1 MELVRIIEKDDKT
14 ARDKIKKIY
23 GNDCLIVS
31 SSRIKNKSELVIAI
45 DLDNQVD
52 NIFLQK
58 NKKQSP
64 FDLNKLTNTNAQ
76 DNNDNRYLNSSELF
90 EKQKAN
96 QLASDIKEEILALR
110 EEFDRFKR
118 NFSSDEKY
126 LPENI
131 ADRLKNF
138 DLPFTLYK
146 MIEDEIL
153 ETKNIKIASK
163 NLEAIIKK
171 NIHFSNIDYPL
182 AKKIVFYGPS
192 GSGKTT
198 LLRTINGLE
207 NLSGGEIY
215 FDNQKVNNNTI
226 LEVQKKTGMIFQEFN
241 LVNNLSAINNVLT
254 GLLNSSNKFL
264 SLFYLFKKDQKI
276 EALKSLKT
284 VGLLEKSYNRSDE
297 LSGGQR
303 QRVGIARAIIK
314 RPLLLLADEP
324 VASLDPKAANLIL
337 SLLKKINKEFGTTIL
352 CNLHQVD
359 LAKKYSDR
367 LVGLL
372 DGKIIFDEKSENI
385 NKSNL
390 EKIYV

>member
-1 MELVRIIEKDDKT
+1 MLE
-14 ARDKIKKIY
+14 
-23 GNDCLIVS
+23 
-31 SSRIKNKSELVIAI
+31 IKNL
-45 DLDNQVD
+45 
-52 NIFLQK
+52 
-58 NKKQSP
+58 KKT
-64 FDLNKLTNTNAQ
+64 FDGGT
-76 DNNDNRYLNSSELF
+76 E
-90 EKQKAN
+90 
-96 QLASDIKEEILALR
+96 ALR
-110 EEFDRFKR
+110 GVNLKVNKGEFI
-118 NFSSDEKY
+118 S
-126 LPENI
+126 
-131 ADRLKNF
+131 
-138 DLPFTLYK
+138 
-146 MIEDEIL
+146 IL
-153 ETKNIKIASK
+153 
-163 NLEAIIKK
+163 
-171 NIHFSNIDYPL
+171 
-182 AKKIVFYGPS
+182 GPS

-198 LLRTINGLE
+198 LLRSINGLE
-207 NLSGGEIY
+207 KIDSGNIFFEEEKITETY
-215 FDNQKVNNNTI
+215 
-226 LEVQKKTGMIFQEFN
+226 LPEVQKKTGMIFQEFN

-254 GLLNSSNKFL
+254 GLLNTSNKFL

-337 SLLKKINKEFGTTIL
+337 SLLKKINKDFGTTIL

-372 DGKIIFDEKSENI
+372 DGKIIFDEKSNNI
-385 NKSNL
+385 NKTDL